1 MKAQKRNNNRSS
13 RIASNIRRAV
23 AEILL
28 TEFAEDSI
36 ISRVSLTDAVDGI
49 GFIKMFYHVRGDA
62 TGVQKRLD
70 EITPMVRFQMAGR
83 IEQKYVP
90 NIKFVYDDTLEKSN
104 RIDELLNQIKGDL

>member
-49 GFIKMFYHVRGDA
+49 VFIKLADPYHSRYLLTPRGEYSTIGSYED
-62 TGVQKRLD
+62 
-70 EITPMVRFQMAGR
+70 
-83 IEQKYVP
+83 
-90 NIKFVYDDTLEKSN
+90 
-104 RIDELLNQIKGDL
+104 LLSRYRNNYFPVHIGLQE